1 MILPRRSKGT
11 PIGVE
16 LALVPARGHAHEEA
30 PVRELVDAR
39 ELLRQEHGV
48 AQRQHED
55 AGAELDTAR
64 ARCNCGQHGERFD
77 DRKVRL
83 DPEQHVIPD
92 PERIVAELL
101 SLYAVLDEAA
111 SIGHLR
117 VCGEIARGNA
127 VSAIET
133 GHRLS
138 PVEKA
143 FRSSGVKAFGVEL
156 AQHCELLRG
165 RRRGRAEVF
174 GEVELESGVI
184 LHLLARNTGVERQHL
199 HAPSSRPQSR
209 RARDRSR
216 PDACRQ
222 SGARVRARVSLPS
235 MPPGA
240 RDEVD
245 MSHKASLLVL
255 HSDDHAG
262 RDSRCR
268 CPHRCPEGASSASR
282 IADEG
287 RVEVSE
293 LVDLGAAHEAHI
305 YIAALEEKQH
315 LSGAQHHIGALGAAL
330 VVGRG
335 WKLPG
340 LNEGTDHA
348 ALKQDRETGAI
359 EPLRERGSE
368 QRDTDAREH
377 HLAVLQLAR
386 AENR

>member
-1 MILPRRSKGT
+1 ML
-11 PIGVE
+11 
-16 LALVPARGHAHEEA
+16 
-30 PVRELVDAR
+30 
-39 ELLRQEHGV
+39 
-48 AQRQHED
+48 
-55 AGAELDTAR
+55 
-64 ARCNCGQHGERFD
+64 
-77 DRKVRL
+77 
-83 DPEQHVIPD
+83 
-92 PERIVAELL
+92 
-101 SLYAVLDEAA
+101 
-111 SIGHLR
+111 
-117 VCGEIARGNA
+117 
-127 VSAIET
+127 
-133 GHRLS
+133 
-138 PVEKA
+138 
-143 FRSSGVKAFGVEL
+143 RSSAKSSL
-156 AQHCELLRG
+156 K
-165 RRRGRAEVF
+165 
-174 GEVELESGVI
+174 SGVI

-199 HAPSSRPQSR
+199 HAPSRLVKAEEREIGHDPMHAASREP
-209 RARDRSR
+209 AF
-216 PDACRQ
+216 P
-222 SGARVRARVSLPS
+222 ARVVAFD
-235 MPPGA
+235 PPGA

-255 HSDDHAG
+255 HSDDHLGEA
-262 RDSRCR
+262 RDVVA
-268 CPHRCPEGASSASR
+268 PTGARKARLRLRR

-305 YIAALEEKQH
+305 HIAALEEKQH

-386 AENR
+386 GENRKQLRRRMNARLSHRRCSGPCRWRQGSLPGR